1 MFNKKVVNFLMLS
14 CVYVCLMGHAVASTT
29 TTVKTETSVKVKT
42 VSSAL
47 SKKAKWANDNSPV
60 PNLMPLVSEYAQK
73 LKLTKNQITAFKA
86 LTKTENTQTKNLLVQ
101 FGKDNALLRGEL
113 LKQSFTGSYK
123 KKLEHYKVNVLLDM
137 ASILNMDIKQSGF
150 IRANLNAKQWSQL
163 TKMYLSTAH

>member
-1 MFNKKVVNFLMLS
+1 MFNKKVANFLMLICIYAS
-14 CVYVCLMGHAVASTT
+14 LTGNAVAST
-29 TTVKTETSVKVKT
+29 TTVKTETSVRVKT

-47 SKKAKWANDNSPV
+47 SKKDKWANDNSPV

-86 LTKTENTQTKNLLVQ
+86 LAKTENTQTKNLLVQ

-113 LKQSFTGSYK
+113 LKQSFTDSYK
-123 KKLEHYKVNVLLDM
+123 KKIRHYKVQVLLDM
-137 ASILNMDIKQSGF
+137 ASILNTDIKQSGL
-150 IRANLNAKQWSQL
+150 IRANLNVKQWSQL